1 MVERGEE
8 RIQDFVPSRISA
20 RCIDEIVGAGSVQAK
35 GDRVSLGCE
44 GRNAELGESGDP
56 IAQC

>member
-44 GRNAELGESGDP
+44 GRGAELGESGYS